1 MEIVETNFGIT
12 ELNNKILAIKKQLQ
26 EKIMSLPENPNITR
40 VAKNCFTIMRSQLD
54 NRSWAPEFYD
64 FKAQYKIVA
73 EIIEKIKPVDIEK
86 KLNEIIRDKKII
98 LTNFSQGSALNCQP
112 VHVQFH
118 DDVCNYLS
126 SIVPKPKIKDAEYAN
141 SKNLIHGDA
150 VIYKGNEDE
159 VISLSGTHKGIINIV
174 GLKKY
179 GQVFIGNVTKK

>member
-26 EKIMSLPENPNITR
+26 EKILSLPENPNITR

-54 NRSWAPEFYD
+54 NRSWSVEFYD
-64 FKAQYKIVA
+64 FKKQYR
-73 EIIEKIKPVDIEK
+73 IICDILDHTEPSK
-86 KLNEIIRDKKII
+86 LSDKLNEIISNKCFI
-98 LTNFSQGSALNCQP
+98 LTHERGNP
-112 VHVQFH
+112 YKVQFH